1 MNTNLNVRA
10 NTVKLL
16 IKDSFERSA
25 ALREQAFVKKIG
37 TVKPNIRIHNA
48 QMANS
53 DHLLAKILAA
63 A

>member
-1 MNTNLNVRA
+1 MSTNLHIRA

-37 TVKPNIRIHNA
+37 TVKPNIRLHVPA
-48 QMANS
+48 QNS
-53 DHLLAKILAA
+53 DHLIAKILAA